1 MALSAGGG
9 PNADLDAGDTV
20 GVLMASAFAYGIAQ
34 LLVLGLCIVSSQGL
48 GPGATSG
55 LTAGWILGL
64 AASIYHV
71 CGGFGT

>member
-34 LLVLGLCIVSSQGL
+34 VLLLGLCIASWRRL

-64 AASIYHV
+64 AASTYYV